1 MCNGRLVLC
10 VLAALFAVAA
20 GVLSFPAR
28 AMAEPCPE
36 KQVPAAA
43 GGFCVPGGPPS
54 SEPSPPD
61 PSPAAPARPDPGP
74 GDAAPA
80 ETQPVVTGP
89 TVESIPPRE
98 GVAGAGTTPVSIPAG
113 APPSHASFAAT
124 PRGKASQPSSR
135 SGRILAVASPE
146 LGGAAG
152 TVPVAGY
159 LIAIGGGMLL
169 LSAAFG
175 LMRFRPGAR

>member
-20 GVLSFPAR
+20 GVLAFPAP
-28 AMAEPCPE
+28 ATAEPCPE

-61 PSPAAPARPDPGP
+61 TSPAAPASPDPEP

-98 GVAGAGTTPVSIPAG
+98 GLAGAGSTPVSTSSG
-113 APPSHASFAAT
+113 APASATGLAAPPQAKA
-124 PRGKASQPSSR
+124 PRQPSR
-135 SGRILAVASPE
+135 SGRMLAAASPDP
-146 LGGAAG
+146 GAAG
-152 TVPVAGY
+152 TLPVAGY

-175 LMRFRPGAR
+175 FMRFGPGAR